1 MALKV
6 LLLRNK
12 LESSRRK
19 LEDLRSKDADF
30 EKRESE
36 LEDAINEMTEET
48 SEEDKKIIEENID
61 SFNSEK
67 NEHEK
72 EKSGLE
78 EEIKRIE
85 NEIEEEER
93 KQSQAIKKPEERK
106 ENVRNMENRT
116 KFFGMSYQER
126 DVFFGREDIRGFL
139 NEIRTCM
146 KEQRALTN
154 VGITI
159 PTVTLPLIR
168 QAAAEYSKLLRY
180 VTVRAV
186 SGTSRQNIMGEIPE
200 AYWDEM
206 CAAIKEMDLAFY
218 NTEIEG
224 YKVSGYFEVC
234 NSTLEDSDV
243 DLMTELIYAI
253 GKAIAKAIDKG
264 ILYGK
269 GVKMITGIVTSILK
283 VEAPEGYPVT
293 GRPWED
299 LSTSHVITGTQAT
312 GIKLFQ
318 EIVKNSGVV
327 ENDYESGE
335 ITWVMNKKTHTKIMS
350 ESIGVNQAAAVVAGM
365 GNTMPVVGGDIVEF
379 KFIPD
384 DTIIFGYFG
393 SYLLVERASTVISQ
407 SEHVKFIQDNTVFKG
422 TARYDGKPVIRE
434 AFGIMGIGKAPVTTA
449 PKFAGEE

>member
-6 LLLRNK
+6 LLLRNR
-12 LESSRRK
+12 LESNKRK
-19 LEDLRSKDADF
+19 LEDLRSKDDDF

-36 LEDAINEMTEET
+36 LEDAINEMTEEM
-48 SEEDKKIIEENID
+48 SEEDRKVIEDSID
-61 SFNSEK
+61 SFNLEK
-67 NEHEK
+67 NDHEK
-72 EKSGLE
+72 EKAGLE

-93 KQSQAIKKPEERK
+93 KQPQVIKKPEERK
-106 ENVRNMENRT
+106 ENVCNMENR
-116 KFFGMSYQER
+116 KFFGMSHQER
-126 DVFFGREDIRGFL
+126 DAFFGREDIRGFL
-139 NEIRTCM
+139 SEIRTCM

-168 QAAAEYSKLLRY
+168 QAATEYAKLLKY
-180 VTVRAV
+180 VTIRNVF
-186 SGTSRQNIMGEIPE
+186 GTSRQNIMGEIPE

-253 GKAIAKAIDKG
+253 GKAIGKAIDKG

-269 GVKMITGIVTSILK
+269 GVKMPTGIVTSILK
-283 VEAPEGYPVT
+283 VGAPEGYPTT
-293 GRPWED
+293 GRPWEN
-299 LSTSHVITGTQAT
+299 LSESHVITATYET
-312 GIKLFQ
+312 GIELFQ
-318 EIVKNSGVV
+318 EIVKNSGVI

-335 ITWVMNKKTHTKIMS
+335 ITWVMNKKTHTKILS

-365 GNTMPVVGGDIVEF
+365 GNTMPVVGGNIVEL
-379 KFIPD
+379 KYIPD